1 MALFDD
7 KVRKQIGD
15 ILSRLTERVNLL
27 YFTQEME
34 CGICKDTHE
43 FLNEFT
49 ALSDKIG
56 LTSFD
61 FVKDRDRVAH
71 YKVDKIP
78 AIVLLDKNDNDT
90 GIRFFGLPGGYEI
103 NSFIQSIFEVSGL
116 REPLPA
122 KAAEALKKIDKDVHI
137 QVFISLTCPYCPAAV
152 SAAHRIAIENPK
164 VRADMVDAGTFPQ
177 LAVKYNVSSVPKT
190 VINERIE
197 IIGAEPIEKLIE
209 EAAKA

>member
-1 MALFDD
+1 MAIFDE

-15 ILSRLTERVNLL
+15 ILAKLPGRVNLV
-27 YFTQEME
+27 YFTQELE
-34 CGICKDTHE
+34 CGICRETHE

-49 ALSDKIG
+49 SLTDKIG
-56 LTSFD
+56 LTTFD
-61 FVKDRDRVAH
+61 FVKDRDKAQH

-78 AIVLLDKNDNDT
+78 AIVLLDKDDNDS
-90 GIRFFGLPGGYEI
+90 GMRFFGLPGGYEI

-122 KAAEALKKIDKDVHI
+122 ETAEAIKKIDRDIHI

-152 SAAHRIAIENPK
+152 SAAHRIALENPR

-190 VINERIE
+190 VINETIE
-197 IIGAEPIEKLIE
+197 IIGAEPVEKLV
-209 EAAKA
+209 EAVAKA

>member
-61 FVKDRDRVAH
+61 FVKDRDRAAH

-122 KAAEALKKIDKDVHI
+122 KTAEALKKIDKDVHI

>member
-1 MALFDD
+1 MAIFDE

-15 ILSRLTERVNLL
+15 ILAKLPGRVNLV
-27 YFTQEME
+27 YFTQELE
-34 CGICKDTHE
+34 CGICRETHE

-49 ALSDKIG
+49 SLTDRIG
-56 LTSFD
+56 LTTFD
-61 FVKDRDRVAH
+61 FVKDRDKAQH
-71 YKVDKIP
+71 YRVDKIP
-78 AIVLLDKNDNDT
+78 AIVLLDKDDNDS
-90 GIRFFGLPGGYEI
+90 GMRFFGLPGGYEI

-122 KAAEALKKIDKDVHI
+122 KTAEAIKKIDRDIHI

-152 SAAHRIAIENPK
+152 SAAHRIALENPR

-190 VINERIE
+190 VINETIE
-197 IIGAEPIEKLIE
+197 IIGAEPVEKLV
-209 EAAKA
+209 EAVAKA

>member
-7 KVRKQIGD
+7 KVRTQIGD
-15 ILSRLTERVNLL
+15 ILSRLTEKVNLL

-49 ALSDKIG
+49 TLSDKIG

-61 FVKDRDRVAH
+61 FVKDRDKAAH

>member
-1 MALFDD
+1 MAIFDE

-15 ILSRLTERVNLL
+15 ILAKLPGRVNLV
-27 YFTQEME
+27 YFTQELE
-34 CGICKDTHE
+34 CGICRETHE

-49 ALSDKIG
+49 SLTDRIG
-56 LTSFD
+56 LTTFD
-61 FVKDRDRVAH
+61 FVKDRDKAQH
-71 YKVDKIP
+71 YRVDKIP
-78 AIVLLDKNDNDT
+78 AIVLLDKDDNDS
-90 GIRFFGLPGGYEI
+90 GMRFFGLPGGYEI

-122 KAAEALKKIDKDVHI
+122 ETAEAIKKIDRDIHI

-152 SAAHRIAIENPK
+152 SAAHRIALENPR

-190 VINERIE
+190 VINETIE
-197 IIGAEPIEKLIE
+197 IIGAEPVEKLV
-209 EAAKA
+209 EAVAKA

>member
-61 FVKDRDRVAH
+61 FVKDRDKAAH

>member
-1 MALFDD
+1 MAIFDD

-15 ILSRLTERVNLL
+15 ILAKLADRVNLL

-34 CGICKDTHE
+34 CGICKETHE

-49 ALSDKIG
+49 SLSDKIG
-56 LTSFD
+56 LVVFD
-61 FVKDRDRVAH
+61 FVKDRDKAAH
-71 YKVDKIP
+71 YGVDKIP
-78 AIVLLDKNDNDT
+78 AIVLLDKNDNDA
-90 GIRFFGLPGGYEI
+90 GLRFFGLPGGYEI

-116 REPLPA
+116 KEPLPA
-122 KAAEALKKIDKDVHI
+122 KAAEALKKIDKDIHL

-152 SAAHRIAIENPK
+152 SAAHRIALESPR
-164 VRADMVDAGTFPQ
+164 VRADMVDAGAFPQ

-190 VINERIE
+190 VINETIE

-209 EAAKA
+209 AAAKA

>member
-61 FVKDRDRVAH
+61 FVKDKDKAAH

-116 REPLPA
+116 REPLPP
-122 KAAEALKKIDKDVHI
+122 KAAEALKKIDRDVHI

>member
-90 GIRFFGLPGGYEI
+90 GIRFFGLPGGY
-103 NSFIQSIFEVSGL
+103 
-116 REPLPA
+116 
-122 KAAEALKKIDKDVHI
+122 
-137 QVFISLTCPYCPAAV
+137 
-152 SAAHRIAIENPK
+152 
-164 VRADMVDAGTFPQ
+164 
-177 LAVKYNVSSVPKT
+177 
-190 VINERIE
+190 
-197 IIGAEPIEKLIE
+197 
-209 EAAKA
+209 